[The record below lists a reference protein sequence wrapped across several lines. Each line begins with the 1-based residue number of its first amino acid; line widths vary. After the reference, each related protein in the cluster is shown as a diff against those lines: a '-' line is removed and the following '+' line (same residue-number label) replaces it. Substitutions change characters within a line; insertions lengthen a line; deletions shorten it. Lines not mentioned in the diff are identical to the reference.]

1 MKNFLWVLIPYLIR
15 VPPVTVYAQSGTV
28 AKRLQ
33 IAPRKLIMKQVV
45 WTILALFSLQP
56 SLLTAQKMTPPD
68 SIQTRILQPAD
79 MQADFRYMRRMLE
92 ETHPG
97 LYRYT
102 PKPIM
107 QARLDSIDLTLTQP
121 LPFYAFFKT
130 VAALMADIRCAHT
143 HALPHKDFEKAF
155 MTTWKTLPFFMFPS
169 EGRPYVLLNGTTD
182 QTIKPGFEL
191 LSINGQP
198 MVAIRRQLS
207 RYYWTDGYIESS
219 RSATLKGQLFAGF
232 YYWFIGQPET
242 FELTFRSP
250 AGDTTR
256 FETPAKPFAGSLE
269 VMKKNPVNKQMVAWY
284 LTKKEKHPWRLSF
297 PDTLASTAYLRLDG
311 FGGEGAKNGAQA
323 IATFQK
329 FMDKAMAKIQKKQ
342 SRNLIVDVRA
352 NTGGWDSQGIE
363 LFTYLMKTDSAVP
376 YYARQHS
383 VTDSSE
389 FIRFSDLSE
398 ADRKNL
404 RSELIPESDGTFTL
418 KQGSDTRAPQRYAP
432 KPNRFRGQVYIL
444 MDGASMST
452 ASEFLAV
459 AHANKVGVFV
469 GEESGGAY
477 EGGNGS
483 SFINL
488 KLPNS
493 GIQVSTPLVYYDNAV
508 PKPKQKGRGTMPDH
522 EVSSTIRDVLNHSDP
537 HFSLVKKLIHT
548 SLPAAR
554 VKKDE

>member
-1 MKNFLWVLIPYLIR
+1 MRSLFCLLFLSSLWCN
-15 VPPVTVYAQSGTV
+15 AQPGTDSLST
-28 AKRLQ
+28 K
-33 IAPRKLIMKQVV
+33 
-45 WTILALFSLQP
+45 FLQP
-56 SLLTAQKMTPPD
+56 T
-68 SIQTRILQPAD
+68 D
-79 MQADFRYMRRMLE
+79 MQADFRYLRRMLE

-107 QARLDSIDLTLTQP
+107 QARLDSIDRTLNQP

-143 HALPHKDFEKAF
+143 HALPQKNWLEQFNS
-155 MTTWKTLPFFMFPS
+155 TLKTIPFFQFPS
-169 EGRPYVLLNGTTD
+169 QGRSYVLFNGTTD

-191 LSINGQP
+191 LRINGKP
-198 MVAIRRQLS
+198 LEAIRQQLS

-219 RSATLKGQLFAGF
+219 RSVVLKGELFALF
-232 YYWFIGQPET
+232 YYWFIGQPDT
-242 FELTFRSP
+242 YALTFRSP
-250 AGDTTR
+250 AGDTVR
-256 FETPAKPFAGSLE
+256 FDAPANPFGASLK

-284 LTKKEKHPWRLSF
+284 ITKKEKHPWRLYF

-323 IATFQK
+323 ITTFRK
-329 FMDKAMAKIQKKQ
+329 FMDKTMAKIQKKQ
-342 SRNLIVDVRA
+342 SQNLIVDVRA
-352 NTGGWDSQGIE
+352 NTGGWDSQGIQ
-363 LFTYLMKTDSAVP
+363 LLTYLLKADTAVV

-389 FIRFSDLSE
+389 FVRFSDLSE
-398 ADRKNL
+398 ADRANIKN
-404 RSELIPESDGTFTL
+404 ELIPEPDGTFTL
-418 KQGSDTRAPQRYAP
+418 KQGSDTRTPKRYAP
-432 KPNRFRGQVYIL
+432 ALNRFRGRVYIL
-444 MDGASMST
+444 MDGASVST

-488 KLPNS
+488 ELPRS
-493 GIQVSTPLVYYDNAV
+493 GIRVSTPLVYYNNAV
-508 PKPKQKGRGTMPDH
+508 PAPKLKGRGTMPDYN
-522 EVSSTIRDVLNHSDP
+522 VPLTISNILNHTAP
-537 HFSLVKKLIHT
+537 QFHLVKELIQKQ
-548 SLPAAR
+548 S
-554 VKKDE
+554 K